1 MVLAVPEK
9 RWISCSD
16 LLYGCDRNPIN
27 HNMFFYS
34 RPISIEIRSGIGS
47 CCRAPYIGSNSH
59 ACWIVGIIRGG
70 RRNFFKRTAHTHTAF
85 KNRDGDFNFDKPVPV
100 IPEMGDAFQT
110 GAICK
115 IAVLVVREAERT

>member
-9 RWISCSD
+9 RRISCSD

-70 RRNFFKRTAHTHTAF
+70 RRNFFKAAHAHTSL
-85 KNRDGDFNFDKPVPV
+85 KNRDRDFNFDEPVIV
-100 IPEMGDAFQT
+100 IPEMGDAFKT
-110 GAICK
+110 GAEGE
-115 IAVLVVREAERT
+115 IAVLVVA